1 MGAVTKR
8 LVAVMITSLSPALGQ
23 DDRLDHLGHELAVPL
38 RQLRHFTAT
47 QNGLAE
53 ILVGHHVQ
61 FAGAVVGI
69 EGIVA
74 RQVLGRVDQAAL
86 ADEFAPAVIAVASQ
100 QGVVEIEK
108 GQAHGSLPVL

>member
-1 MGAVTKR
+1 MFGQQC
-8 LVAVMITSLSPALGQ
+8 LALGQ

-38 RQLRHFTAT
+38 RQLRHVVAAEH
-47 QNGLAE
+47 GLAE
-53 ILVGHHVQ
+53 ILISHHIQ
-61 FAGAVVGI
+61 LAGAVIGI